1 MAGLK
6 GHEKPLFAGVE
17 SGYASSM
24 STAPAKPA
32 LSRSLFA
39 FSVFYGGMVTI
50 AGVLG
55 AKQVALGPLAV
66 EAGIF
71 PFLILVALSSTV
83 AELHGKEAANKL
95 LRYGFI
101 PLITAILLT
110 LVILRLPTD
119 PNMYPPAKEAFP
131 VILGQ
136 SWRMMAAGIVAYGTS
151 VTLNIWIFSKLTA
164 ATGRLAALRGF
175 IAAALSQIVD
185 TLIFI
190 TVSFYGERPIGELM
204 LGQMLAKVVLSA
216 VLVPVIIIVCVNIG
230 KRLDRA

>member
-1 MAGLK
+1 
-6 GHEKPLFAGVE
+6 
-17 SGYASSM
+17 M
-24 STAPAKPA
+24 STQPAAPAI
-32 LSRSLFA
+32 SRSLFV
-39 FSVFYGGMVTI
+39 FSVVYGGMVTV

-71 PFLILVALSSTV
+71 PFLILVALSSTI
-83 AELHGKEAANKL
+83 AELHGAEAANRL

-101 PLITAILLT
+101 PLIAAILLT
-110 LVILRLPTD
+110 LIILRLPTD

-131 VILGQ
+131 IILGQ

-151 VTLNIWIFSKLTA
+151 VTLNIWIFSKLSGT
-164 ATGRLAALRGF
+164 TGRFAAFRGF

-216 VLVPVIIIVCVNIG
+216 VLVPAIIIACVAIG
-230 KRLDRA
+230 RRLDRA

>member
-1 MAGLK
+1 MAADL
-6 GHEKPLFAGVE
+6 KPLFASVE
-17 SGYASSM
+17 TGYASAM
-24 STAPAKPA
+24 STAQAKPA
-32 LSRSLFA
+32 LSRSLFV
-39 FSVFYGGMVTI
+39 FSIFYGGMVTI

-83 AELHGKEAANKL
+83 AELHGKDAANQL

-119 PNMYPPAKEAFP
+119 PNMYPPAKAAFP
-131 VILGQ
+131 IILGQ

-151 VTLNIWIFSKLTA
+151 VTLNIWIFSKLSA
-164 ATGRLAALRGF
+164 ATGRFAALRGF

-204 LGQMLAKVVLSA
+204 LGQMLAKIVLSA
-216 VLVPVIIIVCVNIG
+216 VLVPVVIIVCVAIG

>member
-1 MAGLK
+1 
-6 GHEKPLFAGVE
+6 
-17 SGYASSM
+17 M
-24 STAPAKPA
+24 STAPAKPP

-55 AKQVALGPLAV
+55 TKQVALGPLAV

-71 PFLILVALSSTV
+71 PFLILVAVSSSV
-83 AELHGKEAANKL
+83 AELHGKDAANRL

-110 LVILRLPTD
+110 FLILQLPTD
-119 PNMYPPAKEAFP
+119 RNMYEPAKAAFP
-131 VILGQ
+131 IVLGQ

-151 VTLNIWIFSKLTA
+151 VTLNIWIFSKLSA
-164 ATGRLAALRGF
+164 ATGRFAALRGF

-216 VLVPVIIIVCVNIG
+216 VLVPLIIIACVAIG

>member
-1 MAGLK
+1 MAGMAGDL
-6 GHEKPLFAGVE
+6 KPLFAWVE
-17 SGYASSM
+17 TGYAQAM
-24 STAPAKPA
+24 STAPAQPA
-32 LSRSLFA
+32 LSRSLLV
-39 FSVFYGGMVTI
+39 FSIFYGGMVTI

-83 AELHGKEAANKL
+83 AELHGKDAANQL

-131 VILGQ
+131 IILGQ

-151 VTLNIWIFSKLTA
+151 VTLNIWIFSKLSA
-164 ATGRLAALRGF
+164 ATGRFAALRGF

-204 LGQMLAKVVLSA
+204 LGQMLAKIVLSA
-216 VLVPVIIIVCVNIG
+216 VLVPVVIIVCVAIG